1 MDYLNEEHVYNHGAY
16 ELVNLDDGLYTLSL
30 KYLNTTGAVGLRL
43 NDVTNNKVNSVDLTP
58 TINFTEARLSIQLNN
73 CQKFRITFVG
83 YFTTTL
89 YIDNLTLITQ

>member
-1 MDYLNEEHVYNHGAY
+1 MDYLNEEHVYTHGAY

-30 KYLNTTGAVGLRL
+30 KYLNTTGAVSLRL
-43 NDVTNNKVNSVDLTP
+43 IDVTNNKFNSVDLTP

-73 CQKFRITFVG
+73 CQKFRIIFVG